1 MLSLSLFEGNC
12 NECPLKGKNP
22 FMGKDG
28 LYNLARAAYRQYV
41 DEVVTKG
48 KPYRRFTEDFLNG
61 HTYSIC
67 TCFQGRNEHKKNLGI
82 IKGILRNCQGFTEEL
97 WRKGSFEKDDF
108 MAMQDF
114 YDATDVPLHNTPQP
128 PAPGDSAV
136 QTTFECYLNKEQ
148 MSPIAE
154 CANEAHLFYTHVSAD
169 DMYSLLHCRTN
180 FHLYANRINLIA
192 KLFDCLSYHRL
203 VCHKWQSVLH
213 ANKLILSCKT
223 GEAISPSS
231 YSSAL
236 SKLNKRED
244 QAAEYIGM
252 MVKRVKEMG
261 RTDGNENK

>member
-67 TCFQGRNEHKKNLGI
+67 PCFQGRNEHKKNLGI
-82 IKGILRNCQGFTEEL
+82 IKGILLNCQNMTEEL
-97 WRKGSFEKDDF
+97 WRKGRFEQGDF

-128 PAPGDSAV
+128 PAPGDSTV
-136 QTTFECYLNKEQ
+136 QTTLECYLNIEQ

-169 DMYSLLHCRTN
+169 DMYSLLHCRTG

-213 ANKLILSCKT
+213 AHKLILSRKT
-223 GEAISPSS
+223 GEAINPSS

-236 SKLNKRED
+236 SKLNKRENL
-244 QAAEYIGM
+244 AAEYIGM

-261 RTDGNENK
+261 RTDGNESK